1 LSADVRKV
9 TLFLARL
16 TFALVLPV
24 YLIWLILVSHFTMQ
38 RANEIQ
44 SSFTALDLALDNL
57 ENLHD
62 DRAFLHA
69 VLQKN
74 FVMADRSDKPQKQ
87 LENRIKAFRKLF
99 GERISFVVYD
109 GNGAINRELT
119 EEKRF
124 QYILKSMFEVMV
136 LLRQYFVS
144 DPFADPSSFEKI
156 NQRINLLRGYFGPYL
171 LPAHLFAPLRP
182 GYLGRCLTVSDE
194 SARKLLWYYPGDNF
208 SLACFIDA
216 SLQFNQIGPRLIV
229 QHFNRGSQ
237 QEKLAFVRTRSY
249 ENFGLPHDRGL
260 ASQLLIEVR
269 NFESYAVSK
278 RQSRD
283 FLVNIR
289 QVSHDLI
296 ILSYL
301 NKSGIVAPEQRA
313 MALLLNVLKWLF
325 VGGFIL
331 YCLSLRHYRFCLSVQ
346 QKMLL
351 LFVFANGLPFLML
364 VSTGYEYFNEKK
376 AELVNAA
383 HQESLRIL
391 REFDLRF
398 PEVENTLAQ
407 RMNSFIDERN
417 RHYGKEKW
425 PDHEIEKLHT
435 LLLEIDPQEAALFDA
450 GGRRRLYIS
459 TSSDRAERLVT
470 DMLMRALV
478 VFNRHRVEDTVKR
491 DSMLAKISSD
501 DLMLHNFLPTLDRF
515 SIMGAGSSERH
526 TFLKFTGD
534 LQNADM
540 WGILGVSWDRA
551 RFLQAFVPERLQR
564 SREAVLPRLL
574 AVMDKKSE
582 RVFALKNVETPITR
596 RFMRQT
602 SSRKLVTEQGVEIEG
617 QKYLFTSISG
627 NELSEGILVAFYPQ
641 EIIENHIQ
649 WLKLA
654 IALVILLVFAIL
666 QQIVRLFSRRLLVPV
681 ESLAEGIGHIRAR
694 EFKFRVDYQ
703 SEDELGQLVKVFN
716 QTMKDMQDL
725 ALGTSVQVSLLPA
738 EKYQRG
744 SVRLFA
750 RSLFMSKM
758 GGDYYD
764 YFDLP
769 ENRLGIF
776 FGDVAGHGIPA
787 AMIMSM
793 AKAVI
798 SSMQKD
804 FAGPAD
810 LLGRTNQIL
819 LKLKERNWRRMMT
832 AQAISL
838 DCLSGDFVISSAGH
852 CYPYIVGKN
861 GSSATPFEIN
871 GMPLGSAS
879 KKAHSESTGII
890 GADETLV
897 LYTDGIV
904 EAVNAQGEMFGY
916 RRFSM
921 LLQSAW
927 SDNLEDYWKNIMS
940 GYHNWA
946 VNQDDDLTFMMIRR
960 SGEPR

>member
-1 LSADVRKV
+1 MSEDARKI

-38 RANEIQ
+38 RESEIARN
-44 SSFTALDLALDNL
+44 FETLDLALDNL

-74 FVMADRSDKPQKQ
+74 FVMADRSSQPQKQ

-99 GERISFVVYD
+99 GERLSFVVYD
-109 GNGAINRELT
+109 SNGSINHALT
-119 EEKRF
+119 GEKRF
-124 QYILKSMFEVMV
+124 QYVLKSMFEVMV

-144 DPFADPSSFEKI
+144 DPFADPASFEKI

-182 GYLGRCLTVSDE
+182 GYLGSCLTVSDE

-216 SLQFNQIGPRLIV
+216 RLQYNQIGPRLIV
-229 QHFNRGSQ
+229 QHFNRSSQ
-237 QEKLAFVRTRSY
+237 PEKLAFVKTRSY
-249 ENFGLPHDRGL
+249 ENFGLPRDRGL
-260 ASQLLIEVR
+260 AGQLLIEVR

-278 RQSRD
+278 RQSSG

-301 NKSGIVAPEQRA
+301 DKTGIIAPEQRA
-313 MALLLNVLKWLF
+313 VALMLTLLKWLF
-325 VGGFIL
+325 VGSFIL
-331 YCLSLRHYRFCLSVQ
+331 YCLSLRYHGFCLSVQ

-376 AELVNAA
+376 NELINAA

-398 PEVENTLAQ
+398 PEVSNALAQ
-407 RMNSFIDERN
+407 RLNAFVDERN
-417 RHYGKEKW
+417 QLYGKEKW
-425 PDHEIEKLHT
+425 PQPEIDKLYAM
-435 LLLEIDPQEAALFDA
+435 LLEIDPQEAALFAA
-450 GGRRRLYIS
+450 GGNRLLYIS

-470 DMLMRALV
+470 SMLMRAIV
-478 VFNRHRVEDTVKR
+478 FFNRHKVEETVKR
-491 DSMLAKISSD
+491 DSMLAKMSSD
-501 DLMLHNFLPTLDRF
+501 DLMLHYFLSILDRF
-515 SIMGAGSSERH
+515 SILGAGTSERF
-526 TFLKFTGD
+526 TYLKFTGD
-534 LQNADM
+534 QKNADI
-540 WGILGVSWDRA
+540 WGILGVSWERA
-551 RFLQAFVPERLQR
+551 RFLQAFAPGRLE
-564 SREAVLPRLL
+564 SNRESVLPRFL
-574 AVMDKKSE
+574 AIMDKKSE
-582 RVFALKNVETPITR
+582 RVFALQNVVTPMTR
-596 RFMRQT
+596 RLMRQT
-602 SSRKLVTEQGVEIEG
+602 SSRKLVAEQDVVIDG

-641 EIIENHIQ
+641 QIIESRIQ
-649 WLKLA
+649 RLKIA
-654 IALVILLVFAIL
+654 IALVIFLVFAVL
-666 QQIVRLFSRRLLVPV
+666 LQIVRLFSRRLLVPV
-681 ESLAEGIGHIRAR
+681 ESLAEGIGHIRAGD
-694 EFKFRVDYQ
+694 FKFRVDFQ
-703 SEDELGQLVKVFN
+703 SEDELGQLIKVFN

-725 ALGTSVQVSLLPA
+725 AIGTSVQVSLLPA
-738 EKYQRG
+738 EKYPRG
-744 SVRLFA
+744 DVRLFA

-769 ENRLGIF
+769 GNRLGIF

-798 SSMQKD
+798 SSMQND

-838 DCLSGDFVISSAGH
+838 DCTSGDFVISSAGH
-852 CYPYIVGKN
+852 CYPYIVGKS
-861 GSSATPFEIN
+861 GSSATPVEIN

-879 KKAHSESTGII
+879 KKAHSEFSGIV
-890 GADETLV
+890 GKDETMV

-916 RRFSM
+916 RRFAV
-921 LLQSAW
+921 LLQTAW
-927 SDNLEDYWKNIMS
+927 ADDLEEYWQNIMS
-940 GYHNWA
+940 GYNSWA
-946 VNQDDDLTFMMIRR
+946 VNQDDDLTFMMIRL
-960 SGEPR
+960 SGESR